1 MNGKQ
6 QARRALT
13 LFAQRPQRLDHSLAV
28 WDTLSFASNG
38 LVFFWAGIASINY
51 LIRWGGGCCLC

>member
-1 MNGKQ
+1 MPPTQ
-6 QARRALT
+6 W
-13 LFAQRPQRLDHSLAV
+13 PPAV

-51 LIRWGGGCCLC
+51 LIR